1 MSVNDVNSW
10 MNQPGGL
17 TESGGRITSVN
28 VWQVYELPHMI
39 LAASMV
45 SGFTAAG
52 VYGWIPPGRRD
63 HHTGLKIPGLDS
75 LLVGFGP
82 GTRVTEWDGIPDA
95 YRLGICT
102 EAYAGETA

>member
-17 TESGGRITSVN
+17 TESG
-28 VWQVYELPHMI
+28 
-39 LAASMV
+39 
-45 SGFTAAG
+45 
-52 VYGWIPPGRRD
+52 GRRD

-82 GTRVTEWDGIPDA
+82 GTRVTGWDGIPDA
-95 YRLGICT
+95 YRLGIRT